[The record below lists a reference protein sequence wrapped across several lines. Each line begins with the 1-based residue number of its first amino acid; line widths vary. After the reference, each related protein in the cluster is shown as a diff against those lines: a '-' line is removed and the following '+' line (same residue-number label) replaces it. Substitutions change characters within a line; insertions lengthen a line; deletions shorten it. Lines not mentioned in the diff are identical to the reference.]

1 MKKSGFSTGFMYV
14 LLVFL
19 AVGLGFLIFFNFRAN
34 RQQQQDI
41 AAALEQAAA
50 TSTPAPTDAP
60 VVTQVPYR
68 SADTVTLAFAGDL
81 VGQAGLTTDAQRTDG
96 DGTVTYDFTEELDG
110 VRASLEDADL
120 AACTLVSSL
129 TNNGGY
135 DAYTMPGSVA
145 EALKGAGFDLV
156 NAASDHILDRGLDGL
171 VETVNILRSSRL
183 GVLGAYDSANRS
195 LLMADVQGVK
205 VGFLSYTY
213 STATS
218 TGDSQ
223 PVSIVDNSWCLDL
236 MTTDYMT
243 EMEQVDYT
251 KIDADIAA
259 IREAGA
265 DIVVCFAYWWNNTQ
279 YYTEPRANQTE
290 VADHLLK
297 SGVDI
302 LVGGG
307 VKSPQPI
314 QVRTVA
320 RDSGNANCVVCYSL
334 SNLMSC
340 FTDNYTN
347 LSAVVRIEVSKDTDN
362 GDVWISGVT
371 ASPLF
376 MSYTATDEAGSR
388 YRLLDAQETVD
399 SYDEDEM
406 SVDAYNAVVTGIGDL
421 KTLMGEEYFRDGGVV
436 LQFPYEADE
445 PSE

>member
-1 MKKSGFSTGFMYV
+1 MKKGGFSTGFMYV

-34 RQQQQDI
+34 REQQAEI
-41 AAALEQAAA
+41 ASALEQAAA
-50 TSTPAPTDAP
+50 TSTPAPTGVPEA
-60 VVTQVPYR
+60 TQVPYR
-68 SADTVTLAFAGDL
+68 SGDTVRLAFAGDL
-81 VGQAGLTTDAQRTDG
+81 VGQAGLTTDAQRDG
-96 DGTVTYDFTEELDG
+96 DDGAVTYDFTQELEG
-110 VRASLEDADL
+110 VRDSVEDADL

-145 EALKGAGFDLV
+145 SALKGVGFDLV

-171 VETVNILRSSRL
+171 VETVNILRGGRL

-223 PVSIVDNSWCLDL
+223 PVSIADNSWCLDL
-236 MTTDYMT
+236 LTTDYMT
-243 EMEQVDYT
+243 TMEQVDYT

-259 IREAGA
+259 IRDAGA
-265 DIVVCFAYWWNNTQ
+265 EVVVCFAYWWNNTQ

-302 LVGGG
+302 LIGGG

-314 QVRTVA
+314 EIRTVA
-320 RDSGNANCVVCYSL
+320 REDGNANCVVCYSL

-347 LSAVVRIEVSKDTDN
+347 ISAVVQIEVSKDADN
-362 GDVWISGVT
+362 GDVWISGVS
-371 ASPLF
+371 ARPLF
-376 MSYTATDEAGSR
+376 MSYTSDGEAGSR
-388 YRLLDAQETVD
+388 YRLLDARETVD
-399 SYDEDEM
+399 YYEEDDIPQET
-406 SVDAYNAVVTGIGDL
+406 YNAVVNGINDL
-421 KTLMGEEYFRDGGVV
+421 KTLMGEDYFRDGGVA
-436 LQFPYEADE
+436 LQFPYQADE
-445 PSE
+445 

>member
-1 MKKSGFSTGFMYV
+1 MKKNGFSTGFMYV

-34 RQQQQDI
+34 KQQQQDI
-41 AAALEQAAA
+41 AAALAQASA
-50 TSTPAPTDAP
+50 TSTPEPTGEPMATPVPFRDAE
-60 VVTQVPYR
+60 TIQ
-68 SADTVTLAFAGDL
+68 LAFAGDL
-81 VGQAGLTTDAQRTDG
+81 VGQAGLTTDALRTGDDG
-96 DGTVTYDFTEELDG
+96 IDTYDFTDELEG
-110 VRASLEDADL
+110 VRASVEEADL

-135 DAYTMPGSVA
+135 DAYTMPGAVA
-145 EALKGAGFDLV
+145 DALRGAGFDLV

-171 VETVNILRSSRL
+171 VETVNLLRGAKL
-183 GVLGAYDSANRS
+183 GVLGAYDSPNRS

-205 VGFLSYTY
+205 VGFLSYAY

-223 PVSIVDNSWCLDL
+223 PVSIADNSWCLDL
-236 MTTDYMT
+236 LTTDYMT
-243 EMEQVDYT
+243 GMEDVDYT

-259 IREAGA
+259 MREAGA

-279 YYTEPRANQTE
+279 YYTEPRSNQTE

-302 LVGGG
+302 LIGGG

-314 QVRTVA
+314 EVRTVA
-320 RDSGNANCVVCYSL
+320 RDDGNANCVVCYSL

-347 LSAVVRIEVSKDTDN
+347 ISAVAQIEVSRDTDD
-362 GDVWISGVT
+362 GEVWISGVK
-371 ASPLF
+371 ACPLF
-376 MSYTATDEAGSR
+376 MSNAAGGEAGGR
-388 YRLLDAQETVD
+388 YRLLDAQQVMDYYDADDIPQET
-399 SYDEDEM
+399 YD
-406 SVDAYNAVVTGIGDL
+406 AVVNGVADL
-421 KTLMGEEYFRDGGVV
+421 KKLMGQEYFETEGVSIGY
-436 LQFPYEADE
+436 PYEA
-445 PSE
+445 SE